1 MKILDVI
8 FKALFIVMPSHL
20 VDARRRGLLQVE
32 EGLRKQVFADM
43 VQQRRELQ
51 LRLCSSCFAHAGQSE

>member
-8 FKALFIVMPSHL
+8 FKVLFVVVPGHL
-20 VDARRRGLLQVE
+20 VDANRRGLLQVE

-51 LRLCSSCFAHAGQSE
+51 LRLCSSCFAHASQSE

>member
-8 FKALFIVMPSHL
+8 CKALFIVVAGHL
-20 VDARRRGLLQVE
+20 IDTNRRGLLQVE
-32 EGLRKQVFADM
+32 EGLRKQVLADT

-51 LRLCSSCFAHAGQSE
+51 LRLCSSFFTHAGQAE